1 MRINFNHLL
10 PVAGQCPTGRF
21 LKKTMNS
28 DRLQTAANLIRKAKY
43 AVAFTGAG
51 VSVESGIPP
60 FRGEN
65 GLWNTTDPIFLEI
78 DFFRKKPL
86 QSWIKIKEI
95 FYDSLGDAEPN
106 LAHEILAKMEKR
118 SFLETIITQNID
130 HLHQKAGNKYVY
142 EIHGT
147 YKQLVCTE
155 CSSEYDMSFANL
167 NYLPPTCFICKG
179 ILKPDMVFFNEP
191 IPAFAKK
198 RSFEEAAKAD
208 VLLII
213 GTNAEVLPAAKIP
226 EVAKENGAKIIEI
239 NIKPSHFTNTVTD
252 IFLEMKATEAMKEIG
267 KLLYL

>member
-1 MRINFNHLL
+1 
-10 PVAGQCPTGRF
+10 
-21 LKKTMNS
+21 MNS
-28 DRLQTAANLIRKAKY
+28 TTFTKTQVDNLWKAAHLIRKAKY
-43 AVAFTGAG
+43 PVAFTGAG
-51 VSVESGIPP
+51 ISVESGIPP

-78 DFFRKKPL
+78 EFFQKKPL
-86 QSWIKIKEI
+86 QSWLKIKEI
-95 FYDSLGDAEPN
+95 FYDKLGDAEPN
-106 LAHEILAKMEKR
+106 LAHQMLAKMEER

-130 HLHQKAGNKYVY
+130 HLHQKAGSKYVY

-147 YKQLVCTE
+147 YKQLICTE
-155 CSSEYDMSFANL
+155 CSSEYDMSFADL

-208 VLLII
+208 VLIII

-226 EVAKENGAKIIEI
+226 EIAKENGAKIIEI
-239 NIKPSHFTNTVTD
+239 NIKHSHFTNTVTD
-252 IFLEMKATEAMKEIG
+252 VFLDMKATQAMAEIG

>member
-1 MRINFNHLL
+1 VPYREIFEIKL
-10 PVAGQCPTGRF
+10 
-21 LKKTMNS
+21 MNS
-28 DRLQTAANLIRKAKY
+28 EQLQAAANLIRKAKY

-106 LAHEILAKMEKR
+106 IAHEILAKMEKR

-130 HLHQKAGNKYVY
+130 HLHQKAGSKYVY

-155 CSSEYDMSFANL
+155 CSSEYDMSFADL

>member
-1 MRINFNHLL
+1 M
-10 PVAGQCPTGRF
+10 VSAK
-21 LKKTMNS
+21 LK
-28 DRLQTAANLIRKAKY
+28 QAADLIRKAKY

-51 VSVESGIPP
+51 ISVESGIPP

-78 DFFRKKPL
+78 DFFNKKPL

-106 LAHEILAKMEKR
+106 IAHEILAKMEKR
-118 SFLETIITQNID
+118 SFLETVITQNID

-155 CSSEYDMSFANL
+155 CNSEYDMSFADL
-167 NYLPPTCFICKG
+167 NYLPPTCYICKG

-191 IPAFAKK
+191 IPQFAKK

-208 VLLII
+208 VLIII
-213 GTNAEVLPAAKIP
+213 GTNAEVLPAADIP
-226 EVAKENGAKIIEI
+226 VKAKENGAKIIEI
-239 NIKPSHFTNTVTD
+239 NIKPSHFTDTITD
-252 IFLEMKATEAMKEIG
+252 VFLHMKATDAMKSIG
-267 KLLYL
+267 ELLYL